1 MATVEECRTALEN
14 LAGRLSKMDEAT
26 RANNLVD
33 RSLSCT
39 VTDLGITFI
48 TMLGEDG
55 AGPVTEA
62 GPQDGRANVRFSAR
76 SDDLLFIAEDPKRFA
91 RAWLTG
97 KVKVEATLPD
107 LLRLRKLLLTPLSA
121 RQQCGGE

>member
-1 MATVEECRTALEN
+1 MATVEQCRTALED

-26 RANNLVD
+26 RASNLAD

-39 VTDLGITFI
+39 ITDLGVTFV
-48 TMLGEDG
+48 TMLGRDG

-62 GPQDGRANVRFSAR
+62 GPQDARANVRFSTK
-76 SDDLLFIAEDPKRFA
+76 SDELLIIAGDPKRFA

-107 LLRLRKLLLTPLSA
+107 LLRLRKLL
-121 RQQCGGE
+121 